1 MVGRRL
7 LSGAN
12 IGRSSV
18 SSAPPVGE
26 IVPEGAP
33 SLRRRFPGVR
43 RRVARLFAPIEF
55 EVYHRADGVEELDAV
70 VGEAAMLLRLFF
82 RMR

>member
-1 MVGRRL
+1 M
-7 LSGAN
+7 
-12 IGRSSV
+12 

-33 SLRRRFPGVR
+33 SLRRRLPGVR

-70 VGEAAMLLRLFF
+70 VGEAAILLRLFF
-82 RMR
+82 RMRRRLHGDTSFF